1 MSSTAQW
8 TKSDLA
14 APPIVQTL
22 QQRSLIVGAVFA
34 VLSLIGAFLNPEEF
48 FRAYLLAYM
57 DWLGIA
63 LGAMALLMLTHMTG
77 GTWAQAVRRIFE
89 AASRTFPLMAVLFIP
104 LPFGIKR
111 LYIWA
116 QPAEVAKN
124 KHLQEITR
132 SYLNTGGFITRAV
145 IYFAIWLTLAYF
157 LNRWSAEQDSPS
169 APKSNLRFRIVSG
182 PGMVLYAFT
191 ITFAS
196 IDWVMSLDPSWISTI
211 YGLLFLAGQLLSAL
225 AFVIVVAGI
234 IVKYRPASEYI
245 KPDYI
250 HDYGKLLLTLVM
262 VWAYFAYS
270 QWLIIWAGN
279 LPEEISWYLKRLH
292 GGWQY
297 FGLLLALFYFAFPF
311 LFLLSRSFKRRI
323 HTLVWLAAW
332 LLFMRFVDLYWLIE
346 PNFYKSVHI
355 GWLHIVLS
363 LAVGGL
369 WLAMFSRNLRDRP
382 LLPLYDIN
390 TRAVLEP
397 AHHG

>member
-245 KPDYI
+245 KPD
-250 HDYGKLLLTLVM
+250 
-262 VWAYFAYS
+262 
-270 QWLIIWAGN
+270 
-279 LPEEISWYLKRLH
+279 
-292 GGWQY
+292 
-297 FGLLLALFYFAFPF
+297 
-311 LFLLSRSFKRRI
+311 
-323 HTLVWLAAW
+323 
-332 LLFMRFVDLYWLIE
+332 
-346 PNFYKSVHI
+346 
-355 GWLHIVLS
+355 
-363 LAVGGL
+363 
-369 WLAMFSRNLRDRP
+369 
-382 LLPLYDIN
+382 
-390 TRAVLEP
+390 
-397 AHHG
+397 